1 MSTTYRL
8 TRPPAVLISPVIF
21 SPAAA
26 SRSKIPTAQ
35 PSSASRRAMAA
46 PMPLAPPVTMTARS
60 FNPRMS
66 APCSRPLHFTLL
78 GRATCQHAGGFV
90 GHDDLAVLVLHVDL
104 GNDNAAI
111 ALRCGAD
118 RCHLDL
124 AVDGV

>member
-1 MSTTYRL
+1 MSTTCRL
-8 TRPPAVLISPVIF
+8 TRPLPTLISSVTF

-46 PMPLAPPVTMTARS
+46 PMLLAPPVTITARS

-66 APCSRPLHFTLL
+66 APRSRPLHCALL

-90 GHDDLAVLVLHVDL
+90 GHDDLTVLVLHVDL

-111 ALRCGAD
+111 ALRCRTDG
-118 RCHLDL
+118 CHLDL
-124 AVDGV
+124 AVD